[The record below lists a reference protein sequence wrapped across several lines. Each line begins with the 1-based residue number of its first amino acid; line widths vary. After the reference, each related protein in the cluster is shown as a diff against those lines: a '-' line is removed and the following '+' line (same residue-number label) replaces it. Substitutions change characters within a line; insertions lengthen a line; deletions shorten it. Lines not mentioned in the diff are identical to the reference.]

1 MTPDESGPD
10 GEDWEWQV
18 DELIA
23 AADAGAQDAVSG
35 TAREEVPPVT
45 GLVDWWSL
53 TAAQRASELA
63 ALRLFVGRLVACY
76 RWDSSTVPA
85 CWEQHEAAVRM
96 LDALRQSYF
105 SALSPGMGGS
115 VMVAWHRDLAFVRQE
130 LREYFSGLACRT
142 RHDPDSYEAA
152 LQSWAKDIDEH
163 GRASDTWIKGQERA
177 YAAYQRQAR
186 DLGPGRS

>member
-18 DELIA
+18 DELLV
-23 AADAGAQDAVSG
+23 AADAGAQGAVG
-35 TAREEVPPVT
+35 GAAREEVPPVT

-53 TAAQRASELA
+53 TPAQRASELA
-63 ALRLFVGRLVACY
+63 ALRLFVGRLVAAY

-96 LDALRQSYF
+96 LDALRQSYR

-115 VMVAWHRDLAFVRQE
+115 VMVAWHRDLAFIRGE
-130 LREYFSGLACRT
+130 LREFFSGRACRT
-142 RHDPDSYEAA
+142 RHDPDSDAAA
-152 LQSWAKDIDEH
+152 LQSWAQDIEQH
-163 GRASDTWIKGQERA
+163 GRASRTWTKAQERA
-177 YAAYQRQAR
+177 YQAYQRQAR
-186 DLGPGRS
+186 DWDPGRS